1 MRFPGE
7 LKRASRSGRIARA
20 CIILT
25 STTALAACGA
35 LGGDGPTADL
45 ASATLPANGPQADY
59 PVTIG
64 EPYTIGE
71 RTYRPADVL
80 NYDEVGYVTSGS
92 GTGYTAAHHT
102 LPYPSYVEVTS
113 LETGRTILVR
123 VERRGP
129 MSSDHLLS
137 LSPAAMAQLD
147 ARPDAPVRVR
157 RVNAPEAQRAL
168 LRDGQAA
175 PVRMDTPMGL
185 VEVLRRRLPPEG
197 SASLA
202 TTVLTPDGPV
212 QPAEPAPAP
221 DMAAPVRAEVMPSTA
236 APRPLP
242 ALAMPAVIVP
252 EEPSEAPAP
261 VEEAPESFA
270 EAFAPEPPAAPE
282 AAAAPAPEPAAAPAI
297 TNGFL
302 VQAAAFSTEERARR
316 AATALG
322 GHVEAFGNLYR
333 VRTGPFATRQ
343 EAEASLANV
352 RAAGYSDARILT
364 SGQG

>member
-1 MRFPGE
+1 MRFPGD

-20 CIILT
+20 CIVLT

-35 LGGDGPTADL
+35 LGGEGPSADL
-45 ASATLPANGPQADY
+45 PVMTLPANGPQADY
-59 PVTIG
+59 PLTIG
-64 EPYTIGE
+64 EPYVIGG

-92 GTGYTAAHHT
+92 GSGYTAAHHT

-129 MSSDHLLS
+129 MASDHLLS
-137 LSPAAMAQLD
+137 LSPDAMAQLD
-147 ARPDAPVRVR
+147 AATDTPVRVR
-157 RVNAPEAQRAL
+157 RVNAPETQRAL

-202 TTVLTPDGPV
+202 TTIVTPDGPALPV
-212 QPAEPAPAP
+212 PADA
-221 DMAAPVRAEVMPSTA
+221 AAPVRAEVMPSTA

-242 ALAMPAVIVP
+242 SLVEPGVSGFQPAA
-252 EEPSEAPAP
+252 EAPASLDT
-261 VEEAPESFA
+261 APETFA
-270 EAFAPEPPAAPE
+270 DAFRPEIDA
-282 AAAAPAPEPAAAPAI
+282 APEPAAAPVAI
-297 TNGFL
+297 PAIANGFL
-302 VQAAAFSTEERARR
+302 VQAAAFSTEDRARR
-316 AATALG
+316 AATALDG
-322 GHVEAFGNLYR
+322 YVEAFGSLFR
-333 VRTGPFATRQ
+333 VRTGPFATQ
-343 EAEASLANV
+343 EEAEASLANV

-364 SGQG
+364 GGQG